1 MPPQNEKSQ
10 LKRAR
15 VSPQPEAS
23 QSQPPSRTARRHP
36 MTLPLNLLRAFAHI
50 FFQGSPPADAAESK
64 KPKIND
70 AGVSSK
76 TPVAHNQQLPT
87 PGVKGDSLG
96 DGNDNSATPP
106 GAKTD
111 EETPRNTD
119 DQYSQNVA
127 LSSPPQ
133 DTQPATQF
141 ASHDFVSDEVEDEAA
156 EGVWGYLQAW
166 DPKYGDK
173 PIVLKKRCACP
184 PNDSIANAAATD
196 KLPASGTPAAIRE
209 EEAYERT
216 KVKGVAAGGYLIGR
230 HAECG
235 K

>member
-1 MPPQNEKSQ
+1 MTPL
-10 LKRAR
+10 LK
-15 VSPQPEAS
+15 P
-23 QSQPPSRTARRHP
+23 
-36 MTLPLNLLRAFAHI
+36 LRAFAHL
-50 FFQGSPPADAAESK
+50 FLQASPPADAAESK

-70 AGVSSK
+70 AGIPDK

-87 PGVKGDSLG
+87 PGVKGDSVG
-96 DGNDNSATPP
+96 DSNDITATPP

-119 DQYSQNVA
+119 DQYSQNIA

-141 ASHDFVSDEVEDEAA
+141 ASHDIVSDEVEDEAA

-173 PIVLKKRCACP
+173 PIVLRKRCACP
-184 PNDSIANAAATD
+184 PNDSVANAYATD
-196 KLPASGTPAAIRE
+196 RLVDTSGTPVAIRE

-216 KVKGVAAGGYLIGR
+216 KIKGVAAGGYLIGR

-235 K
+235 TLLFGRSVVHR